1 MLNDRINEEISLGVL
16 WRMAT
21 RFSSANKRALHT
33 HTRTHRGETSDS
45 LYPILSCRSFHAWDY
60 TRWYKKSGSSRR
72 SWCLDILNFMTCNNT
87 IEPVDHSP
95 SFLLHEKN
103 PPFFLRTPFS
113 LPLPSFLSFFSSHSA
128 SSPRSKE
135 VFKEKKEKRTCVP
148 QEVNQS

>member
-33 HTRTHRGETSDS
+33 HTCTHRGETSDS

-95 SFLLHEKN
+95 SFLLHEKKS
-103 PPFFLRTPFS
+103 PFLFAHSVLTS
-113 LPLPSFLSFFSSHSA
+113 SSFLSFFLFLHSA